1 MDSQKN
7 NPNQYLKAKVLTAS
21 PEELQLMLYDGA
33 IRFCEQARPAL
44 EEKRIEESF
53 NALTRAQK
61 IVMEMCTALRDD
73 VDPDTCNNMRALY
86 LFCYDRLIT
95 ANVDKDIKPL
105 DETLQILRHMRETWL
120 LLMEKIKNDAAQQ
133 HVQTTAPQDL
143 DQLEVA
149 EVGATVNF
157 EG

>member
-1 MDSQKN
+1 MDSQKSS
-7 NPNQYLKAKVLTAS
+7 PNHYLKAKVLTAS

-44 EEKRIEESF
+44 EEKRIEDSF

-61 IVMEMCTALRDD
+61 IIMEMCTALRDD
-73 VDPDTCNNMRALY
+73 IDPDTCDNMRALY

-120 LLMEKIKNDAAQQ
+120 MLMEKIKNDASQQ
-133 HVQTTAPQDL
+133 HVETPIQQTL
-143 DQLEVA
+143 DQPDGV